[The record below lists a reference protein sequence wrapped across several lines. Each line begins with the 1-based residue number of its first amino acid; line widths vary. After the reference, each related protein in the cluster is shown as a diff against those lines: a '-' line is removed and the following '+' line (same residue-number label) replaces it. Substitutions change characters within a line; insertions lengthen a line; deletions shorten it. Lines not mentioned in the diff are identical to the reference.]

1 MASKIRMADGHE
13 FTIALS
19 GKRVAE
25 AFAGSTTKQVT
36 FTQFTTATKSK
47 IWVSMAHVAAI
58 VDRPDLD

>member
-1 MASKIRMADGHE
+1 MASKIRLADGHE
-13 FTIALS
+13 YTIALS

-25 AFAGSTTKQVT
+25 AFVATARAQGT

-47 IWVSMAHVAAI
+47 IWVSMANVAAI